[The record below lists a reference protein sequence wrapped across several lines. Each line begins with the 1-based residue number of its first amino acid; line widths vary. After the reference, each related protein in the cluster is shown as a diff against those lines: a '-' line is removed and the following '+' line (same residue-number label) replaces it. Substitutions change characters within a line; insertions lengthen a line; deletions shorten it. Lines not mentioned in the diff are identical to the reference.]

1 MVFVTHDGDA
11 TQGIVGCEVDGS
23 YQLETNKPLEIHI
36 MLLHVEQ
43 ISEMRLGSNT
53 SVISSF

>member
-36 MLLHVEQ
+36 MHVEQ